1 MPTFNEAKVK
11 YLAKVFLNGSFLQS
25 RLGSIPCEGRKILLY
40 KRKNKTSI
48 LRASKSQSPLGL
60 IPCQG
65 GSISTLNAIL
75 IRAYVE
81 SKNGWRKPRKDETG
95 TLFIGSAE
103 YTSPLRSPS
112 HTIAQ

>member
-60 IPCQG
+60 TPWQG

-75 IRAYVE
+75 IRAN
-81 SKNGWRKPRKDETG
+81 SGL
-95 TLFIGSAE
+95 TLKMDGENQDKMRRALFSLVVLSIQA
-103 YTSPLRSPS
+103 
-112 HTIAQ
+112 H